1 MNMRPLPSF
10 CLTFTLAL
18 LCTSSLALASA
29 APATKPATKPAVSS
43 PAPQATKQQPAA
55 KSRTSTPPAIGAPL
69 PPPVQAPVDEAK
81 VMELEWQDLLPEE
94 DRKDYNA
101 GPPTATHDYL
111 SGESGLAAQQVMN
124 FNVNTKLD
132 QKQVKLPGFI
142 VPLELDDNGKVTEF
156 FLVPYF
162 GACIHVPPPP
172 ANQMVYVTLKE
183 GVQLDSMY
191 AAFWVIGKMSA
202 RGKSTRLGAAAYGI
216 AATRL
221 EEYKY

>member
-1 MNMRPLPSF
+1 MRSLHSR

-18 LCTSSLALASA
+18 LCGSPLALASPAPRAKAAPVATA
-29 APATKPATKPAVSS
+29 APAAKPRASA
-43 PAPQATKQQPAA
+43 
-55 KSRTSTPPAIGAPL
+55 PPAIGAPL
-69 PPPVQAPVDEAK
+69 PPPVQAPVAEAK
-81 VMELEWQDLLPEE
+81 VLELEWQDLLPEDE
-94 DRKDYNA
+94 RKDYNA
-101 GPPTATHDYL
+101 GPPVATHDYL
-111 SGESGLAAQQVMN
+111 SGESGLASQQVMN
-124 FNVNTKLD
+124 FNVNSKLD
-132 QKQVKLPGFI
+132 QKEVKLPGFI

-191 AAFWVIGKMSA
+191 AAFWVVGKMSA

>member
-1 MNMRPLPSF
+1 MPLSPRRH
-10 CLTFTLAL
+10 LNFTLAL
-18 LCTSSLALASA
+18 LCAAAVASTAVAATPKPKPKAATSA
-29 APATKPATKPAVSS
+29 
-43 PAPQATKQQPAA
+43 
-55 KSRTSTPPAIGAPL
+55 PPAIGAPL
-69 PPPVQAPVDEAK
+69 PPPVAAPVDEAR
-81 VMELEWQDLLPEE
+81 VQELEWQDLLPENE
-94 DRKDYNA
+94 RKDYNA
-101 GPPTATHDYL
+101 GPATATHDYL
-111 SGESGLAAQQVMN
+111 SGETGLAAQQVMN
-124 FNVNTKLD
+124 FNVNPQLD

-191 AAFWVIGKMSA
+191 AAFWVTGKMSA

>member
-1 MNMRPLPSF
+1 MNMRSLHSR

-18 LCTSSLALASA
+18 LCGSPLALASPVPVAKA
-29 APATKPATKPAVSS
+29 APASKAA
-43 PAPQATKQQPAA
+43 PAA
-55 KSRTSTPPAIGAPL
+55 KPGASAPPAIGAPL
-69 PPPVQAPVDEAK
+69 PPPVQAPVAEAK
-81 VMELEWQDLLPEE
+81 VLELEWQDLLPEDE
-94 DRKDYNA
+94 RKDYNA
-101 GPPTATHDYL
+101 GPPVATHDYL
-111 SGESGLAAQQVMN
+111 SGESGLASQQVMN
-124 FNVNTKLD
+124 FNVNSKLD
-132 QKQVKLPGFI
+132 QKEVKLPGFI

-183 GVQLDSMY
+183 GVQLVSMY
-191 AAFWVIGKMSA
+191 AAFWVVGKMSA
-202 RGKSTRLGAAAYGI
+202 RGKSTRLGAAADGI

>member
-1 MNMRPLPSF
+1 MNMRSLHSC

-18 LCTSSLALASA
+18 LCTSPLALAST
-29 APATKPATKPAVSS
+29 APATKAATKAATKPAVV
-43 PAPQATKQQPAA
+43 AT
-55 KSRTSTPPAIGAPL
+55 TPPAIGAPL
-69 PPPVQAPVDEAK
+69 PPPLQAPVDEAK
-81 VMELEWQDLLPEE
+81 VLELEWQDLLPEDE
-94 DRKDYNA
+94 RKEYNA
-101 GPPTATHDYL
+101 GPPAATHDYL
-111 SGESGLAAQQVMN
+111 SGESGLASQQVMN

-191 AAFWVIGKMSA
+191 AAFWVVGKMSA

>member
-1 MNMRPLPSF
+1 MNMRPLHP
-10 CLTFTLAL
+10 CRLTFMLAL

-29 APATKPATKPAVSS
+29 APATKPA
-43 PAPQATKQQPAA
+43 
-55 KSRTSTPPAIGAPL
+55 IGAPL
-69 PPPVQAPVDEAK
+69 PPPLQAPVDEAK

-94 DRKDYNA
+94 DRKEYNA
-101 GPPTATHDYL
+101 GPPAATHDYL

>member
-1 MNMRPLPSF
+1 MHISSRPLK
-10 CLTFTLAL
+10 FTLAL
-18 LCTSSLALASA
+18 LCSALAFTATAA
-29 APATKPATKPAVSS
+29 APKPKS
-43 PAPQATKQQPAA
+43 KAA
-55 KSRTSTPPAIGAPL
+55 ASAPPAIGAPL
-69 PPPVQAPVDEAK
+69 PPPVQAPVDEAR
-81 VMELEWQDLLPEE
+81 VMELEWQDLLPEDE
-94 DRKDYNA
+94 RKDYNA

-124 FNVNTKLD
+124 FNVNSKLD
-132 QKQVKLPGFI
+132 HKQVKLPGFI

-162 GACIHVPPPP
+162 GSCLQVPPPP

-191 AAFWVIGKMSA
+191 AAFWVTGKMSA

>member
-1 MNMRPLPSF
+1 MRSLHSC

-18 LCTSSLALASA
+18 LCTSPLALAST
-29 APATKPATKPAVSS
+29 APATKAATKA
-43 PAPQATKQQPAA
+43 ATKLAVVA
-55 KSRTSTPPAIGAPL
+55 TTPPAIGAPL
-69 PPPVQAPVDEAK
+69 PPPLQAPVDEAK
-81 VMELEWQDLLPEE
+81 VLELEWQDLLPEAE
-94 DRKDYNA
+94 RKEYNA
-101 GPPTATHDYL
+101 GPPVATHDYL
-111 SGESGLAAQQVMN
+111 SGESGLASQQVMN
-124 FNVNTKLD
+124 FNVNSKLD

-191 AAFWVIGKMSA
+191 AAFWIVGKMTA

>member
-1 MNMRPLPSF
+1 MRPLPHR
-10 CLTFTLAL
+10 LAAFTLAL
-18 LCTSSLALASA
+18 LCSTTVAFAAASSTATGQA
-29 APATKPATKPAVSS
+29 AKPPPTKRPSATKPHVS
-43 PAPQATKQQPAA
+43 A
-55 KSRTSTPPAIGAPL
+55 PPAIGAPL
-69 PPPVQAPVDEAK
+69 PPPVAAPVDEAK
-81 VMELEWQDLLPEE
+81 VLELEWQDLLPEDE
-94 DRKDYNA
+94 RKDYNA
-101 GPPTATHDYL
+101 GPPAATHDYL

-124 FNVNTKLD
+124 FNVNAKLD

-172 ANQMVYVTLKE
+172 ANQMVFVTLKE

-191 AAFWVIGKMSA
+191 AAFWVTGKMSA

>member
-1 MNMRPLPSF
+1 MCLLSRSLPVF
-10 CLTFTLAL
+10 ALAL
-18 LCTSSLALASA
+18 LCAASVTHA
-29 APATKPATKPAVSS
+29 AS
-43 PAPQATKQQPAA
+43 QPAA
-55 KSRTSTPPAIGAPL
+55 KRPAATKPQASAPPAIGAPL
-69 PPPVQAPVDEAK
+69 PPPVQAPADEAR
-81 VMELEWQDLLPEE
+81 VMELEWLDLLPEGE
-94 DRKDYNA
+94 RKDYSA

-111 SGESGLAAQQVMN
+111 GGESGLAAQQIMN
-124 FNVNTKLD
+124 FNVNAKLD

-142 VPLELDDNGKVTEF
+142 VPLELDDAGKVTEF

-183 GVQLDSMY
+183 GIQLDSMY
-191 AAFWVIGKMSA
+191 AAFWVTGKMSA

>member
-1 MNMRPLPSF
+1 
-10 CLTFTLAL
+10 
-18 LCTSSLALASA
+18 
-29 APATKPATKPAVSS
+29 
-43 PAPQATKQQPAA
+43 
-55 KSRTSTPPAIGAPL
+55 
-69 PPPVQAPVDEAK
+69 VQALVDEAK
-81 VMELEWQDLLPEE
+81 VLELEWQDLLPEDE
-94 DRKDYNA
+94 RKDYNA
-101 GPPTATHDYL
+101 GPPAATHDYL
-111 SGESGLAAQQVMN
+111 SGESGLASQQVMN

-191 AAFWVIGKMSA
+191 AAFWIVGKMSA

-221 EEYKY
+221 EEYKYSARFTGAALATASDGCKACSQAAMASLKPASSAPGRNMTSSRLSRRH

>member
-1 MNMRPLPSF
+1 MRPLPSF

-29 APATKPATKPAVSS
+29 APATKAA
-43 PAPQATKQQPAA
+43 PAA
-55 KSRTSTPPAIGAPL
+55 KSRTSAPPAIGAPL

-172 ANQMVYVTLKE
+172 ANQIIHVVTVQPLINPQSMDSVWVS
-183 GVQLDSMY
+183 GVMDTFLADSPWGVSGY
-191 AAFWVIGKMSA
+191 KMKA
-202 RGKSTRLGAAAYGI
+202 DLIEPYTEKR
-216 AATRL
+216 
-221 EEYKY
+221 

>member
-1 MNMRPLPSF
+1 M
-10 CLTFTLAL
+10 
-18 LCTSSLALASA
+18 
-29 APATKPATKPAVSS
+29 
-43 PAPQATKQQPAA
+43 
-55 KSRTSTPPAIGAPL
+55 
-69 PPPVQAPVDEAK
+69 DEAK
-81 VMELEWQDLLPEE
+81 VLELEWQDLLPEE
-94 DRKDYNA
+94 ERKEYNA
-101 GPPTATHDYL
+101 GPPAATHDYL
-111 SGESGLAAQQVMN
+111 SGESGLASQQVMN

-191 AAFWVIGKMSA
+191 AAFWVVGKLSA